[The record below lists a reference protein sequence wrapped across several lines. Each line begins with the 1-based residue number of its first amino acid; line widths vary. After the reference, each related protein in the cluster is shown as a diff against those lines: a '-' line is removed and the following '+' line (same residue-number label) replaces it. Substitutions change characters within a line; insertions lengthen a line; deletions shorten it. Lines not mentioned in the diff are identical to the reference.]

1 MSKVELGKFG
11 DANYQEAI
19 ADFLYAEE
27 LGSKNPGIFKGIGEA
42 HRLMKDFEKA
52 LYYLNEAL
60 KRDKTNEEFLIERSN
75 IYVDTKNYQ
84 KAIEDLSTAL
94 TSKPT
99 DPRILYKRG
108 LAFFKNK

>member
-60 KRDKTNEEFLIERSN
+60 KTQIHRKVHISKFSFFVLIH
-75 IYVDTKNYQ
+75 
-84 KAIEDLSTAL
+84 L
-94 TSKPT
+94 
-99 DPRILYKRG
+99 
-108 LAFFKNK
+108 FNKHRR